1 MKMMSLWKHRMRYH
15 WSQSR
20 RGKEEALIMGIY
32 LHWRTFWLRSY
43 QALEFQLYLILS
55 LEPGIL
61 EQSIEHWNKCWTEVA
76 SPGMILR
83 RCFSVK
89 RYSTINIA
97 RYAILLTLHMH
108 VGGDET
114 HERWFQV
121 LNLVLSRM
129 YLCALSCSVLCSL
142 SILEVLYYVVKV
154 YLLSTHGSS
163 DG

>member
-1 MKMMSLWKHRMRYH
+1 M
-15 WSQSR
+15 
-20 RGKEEALIMGIY
+20 
-32 LHWRTFWLRSY
+32 
-43 QALEFQLYLILS
+43 
-55 LEPGIL
+55 
-61 EQSIEHWNKCWTEVA
+61 
-76 SPGMILR
+76 
-83 RCFSVK
+83 K

-108 VGGDET
+108 VCGDET
-114 HERWFQV
+114 HERSFQV

-129 YLCALSCSVLCSL
+129 YLCALSCSVLCSF